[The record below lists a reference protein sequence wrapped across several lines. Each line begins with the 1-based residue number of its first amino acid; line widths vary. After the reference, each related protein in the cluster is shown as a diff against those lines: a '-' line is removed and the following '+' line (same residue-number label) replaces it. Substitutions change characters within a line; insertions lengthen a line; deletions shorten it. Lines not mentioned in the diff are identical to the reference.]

1 MNVRKRILSVIAAAA
16 MLGSAC
22 FSAGVP
28 LGTFTAPAAIS
39 ASAADNGVLSWTE
52 SENGVTINGF
62 VDGVTMTSLE
72 IPDTLGGKPVVA
84 IGLTAFREKTEL
96 ESVVIPKGVTMIG
109 AQAFKGCSR
118 LKHVELPD
126 GLVQISSSAFRN
138 CVALLEIKV
147 PESVTD
153 IQSKALGYQ
162 ESDPISGFIIYGKAG
177 TAAET
182 YVKDENAR
190 NGKNNFTFI
199 DTGNSREKGTL
210 SIRDTYPTVYCLGNE
225 IPLPDDTQIETT
237 NVGAERTCTWYRG
250 RSTDGMS
257 EQIESPDAVG
267 DYTLLVQ
274 VAETDAYTAAEAL
287 VDVHVQEHQ
296 FVEGICQVC
305 GGYEDGIG
313 ARLAGN
319 SLSLNG
325 NIGVNFYMELDD
337 GVLAD
342 SGAYLLFTYANGTTK
357 KVLVQEARVDTQT
370 AAGKT
375 YYVFPCEVA
384 AKEMTDTILAQMHL
398 SDGRTGKRYA
408 YTVKQYADYLLEH
421 TEEQPAYEKAAP
433 LVRAMLN
440 YGAYAQLNFQHSQ
453 TTLAN
458 ANFSESE
465 KSVEQVTAQTLEAY
479 RNQTVQQSDFV
490 KLEGA
495 SLSLDSQTT
504 LRLYFSCHGDAAIE
518 DLRFFWGE
526 QALTPQKSGNFYCV
540 ELSDIAAKNLG
551 TAYTVRVTCGE
562 ASLDVQYSA
571 MAYGYHVLQRDVSA
585 TRTQALKDTIA
596 AMYLYYQAAK
606 DYFA

>member
-39 ASAADNGVLSWTE
+39 ASAEGEFTCDVTE
-52 SENGVTINGF
+52 TGVTITSYSGSA
-62 VDGVTMTSLE
+62 TSLE
-72 IPDTLGGKPVVA
+72 IPDTLDGKPVVA
-84 IGLTAFREKTEL
+84 IGSRVFRDHTEL
-96 ESVVIPKGVTMIG
+96 ESVVIPKGVTSIG
-109 AQAFKGCSR
+109 LQAFYGCSN
-118 LKHVELPD
+118 L
-126 GLVQISSSAFRN
+126 S
-138 CVALLEIKV
+138 
-147 PESVTD
+147 SVTLPEGLRTIVRKAFYNCTSLIEITIPKSVDD
-153 IQSKALGYQ
+153 INDDQSLGY
-162 ESDPISGFIIYGKAG
+162 SDNGAIPGFTIYGKAG

-182 YVKDENAR
+182 YANT
-190 NGKNNFTFI
+190 NGFTFI

-257 EQIESPDAVG
+257 EQIESPDAAG

-504 LRLYFSCHGDAAIE
+504 LRLYFSCQGDAAIE

>member
-28 LGTFTAPAAIS
+28 LDTFTAPAAIS
-39 ASAADNGVLSWTE
+39 ASAEDNGVLSWTE
-52 SENGVTINGF
+52 SGNGVTINGF

-84 IGLTAFREKTEL
+84 IGLTAFREETEL

-109 AQAFKGCSR
+109 AQAFKGCSS
-118 LKHVELPD
+118 LKHVELPE
-126 GLVQISSSAFRN
+126 GLVQISSSAFLN
-138 CVALLEIKV
+138 CALSEIKV
-147 PESVTD
+147 PESVAK
-153 IQSKALGYQ
+153 IQDRALGYQ

-177 TAAET
+177 TAAGEYANT
-182 YVKDENAR
+182 K
-190 NGKNNFTFI
+190 GFTFI

-210 SIRDTYPTVYCLGNE
+210 SIKDTYSTVYCLGNE

-250 RSTDGMS
+250 KSTDGMS
-257 EQIESPDAVG
+257 EQIESPDAAG
-267 DYTLLVQ
+267 NYTLLVQ

-296 FVEGICQVC
+296 YVGEICQVC
-305 GGYEDGIG
+305 GRYEDGIG

-440 YGAYAQLNFQHSQ
+440 YGAYAQLNFQHSL

-465 KSVEQVTAQTLEAY
+465 KSVEQVTAQTLAAY

-504 LRLYFSCHGDAAIE
+504 LRLYFSCQGDAAIE

>member
-1 MNVRKRILSVIAAAA
+1 MNVRKRILSVIAVAA
-16 MLGSAC
+16 MLGSVC

-28 LGTFTAPAAIS
+28 LDTFTAPVAIS
-39 ASAADNGVLSWTE
+39 ASAEDNGVLSWTE
-52 SENGVTINGF
+52 SGNGVTINGF

-84 IGLTAFREKTEL
+84 ISAVAFREKTEL
-96 ESVVIPKGVTMIG
+96 ESVVIPKGVTIIG
-109 AQAFKGCSR
+109 AQAFKGCSS
-118 LKHVELPD
+118 LKHVELPE
-126 GLVQISSSAFRN
+126 GLVQISSSAFLN
-138 CVALLEIKV
+138 CALSEIKV
-147 PESVTD
+147 PESVAK
-153 IQSKALGYQ
+153 IQDRALGYQ

-177 TAAET
+177 TAAGEYANT
-182 YVKDENAR
+182 K
-190 NGKNNFTFI
+190 GFTFI
-199 DTGNSREKGTL
+199 DIGNSREKGTL
-210 SIRDTYPTVYCLGNE
+210 SVKDTYPTVYCLGNE

-250 RSTDGMS
+250 KSTDGMS
-257 EQIESPDAVG
+257 EQIESPDAAG

-296 FVEGICQVC
+296 YVGEICQVC

-440 YGAYAQLNFQHSQ
+440 YGAYAQLNFQHSL

-465 KSVEQVTAQTLEAY
+465 KSVEQVTAQTLAAY

-504 LRLYFSCHGDAAIE
+504 LRLYFSCQGDAAIE

>member
-1 MNVRKRILSVIAAAA
+1 MNVRKRILSVIAVAA
-16 MLGSAC
+16 MLSSAC
-22 FSAGVP
+22 FSAGAP

-39 ASAADNGVLSWTE
+39 ASAEDNGVLSWTE

-62 VDGVTMTSLE
+62 ADGVTMTSLE

-109 AQAFKGCSR
+109 AQAFKGCSN
-118 LKHVELPD
+118 L
-126 GLVQISSSAFRN
+126 S
-138 CVALLEIKV
+138 
-147 PESVTD
+147 SVTLPEGLRTIVRKAFYNCTSLKKITIPKSVDD
-153 IQSKALGYQ
+153 IGNQSLGYDDNGAI
-162 ESDPISGFIIYGKAG
+162 SDFTIYGNAG

-182 YVKDENAR
+182 YANT
-190 NGKNNFTFI
+190 NGFTFI

-250 RSTDGMS
+250 KSTGGMS
-257 EQIESPDAVG
+257 EQVESPDAAG

-296 FVEGICQVC
+296 WVEGICQVC

-440 YGAYAQLNFQHSQ
+440 YGAYAQLNFRHSL

-465 KSVEQVTAQTLEAY
+465 KSVEQVTAQTLAAY

-504 LRLYFSCHGDAAIE
+504 LRLYFSCQGDAAIE

-571 MAYGYHVLQRDVSA
+571 MAYGYHVLQRNVSA

>member
-22 FSAGVP
+22 FSAGAS
-28 LGTFTAPAAIS
+28 LDTFTAPAAIS
-39 ASAADNGVLSWTE
+39 ASAEDNGVLSWTE
-52 SENGVTINGF
+52 SGNGVTINGF

-162 ESDPISGFIIYGKAG
+162 ESDPISGFTIYGKAG

-182 YVKDENAR
+182 YVKDENDKYK
-190 NGKNNFTFI
+190 KNNFIFI

-210 SIRDTYPTVYCLGNE
+210 SVKDTYSTVYCLGNE
-225 IPLPDDTQIETT
+225 IPQPDDTQIETT
-237 NVGAERTCTWYRG
+237 NVGAERTCKWYRG
-250 RSTDGMS
+250 KSTGGMS
-257 EQIESPDAVG
+257 EQIESPDAAG

-296 FVEGICQVC
+296 CVDGICQVC

-325 NIGVNFYMELDD
+325 NIGVNFYMELDN

-465 KSVEQVTAQTLEAY
+465 KSVEQVTAQTLAAY

-504 LRLYFSCHGDAAIE
+504 LRLYFSCQGDAAIE

>member
-1 MNVRKRILSVIAAAA
+1 M
-16 MLGSAC
+16 
-22 FSAGVP
+22 
-28 LGTFTAPAAIS
+28 
-39 ASAADNGVLSWTE
+39 
-52 SENGVTINGF
+52 
-62 VDGVTMTSLE
+62 
-72 IPDTLGGKPVVA
+72 
-84 IGLTAFREKTEL
+84 
-96 ESVVIPKGVTMIG
+96 
-109 AQAFKGCSR
+109 
-118 LKHVELPD
+118 
-126 GLVQISSSAFRN
+126 
-138 CVALLEIKV
+138 
-147 PESVTD
+147 
-153 IQSKALGYQ
+153 
-162 ESDPISGFIIYGKAG
+162 
-177 TAAET
+177 
-182 YVKDENAR
+182 
-190 NGKNNFTFI
+190 
-199 DTGNSREKGTL
+199 
-210 SIRDTYPTVYCLGNE
+210 
-225 IPLPDDTQIETT
+225 
-237 NVGAERTCTWYRG
+237 
-250 RSTDGMS
+250 
-257 EQIESPDAVG
+257 
-267 DYTLLVQ
+267 Q

-287 VDVHVQEHQ
+287 VDVQVQEHQ
-296 FVEGICQVC
+296 YVGEICQVC

-440 YGAYAQLNFQHSQ
+440 YGAYAQLNFQHSL

-465 KSVEQVTAQTLEAY
+465 KSVEQVTAQTLAAY

-504 LRLYFSCHGDAAIE
+504 LRLYFSCQGDAAIE

-526 QALTPQKSGNFYCV
+526 QALTPQKSGNLYCV

>member
-1 MNVRKRILSVIAAAA
+1 MNVRKQILSVIAAAA

-109 AQAFKGCSR
+109 AQAFKGCSN
-118 LKHVELPD
+118 L
-126 GLVQISSSAFRN
+126 S
-138 CVALLEIKV
+138 
-147 PESVTD
+147 SVTLPEGLRTIVRKAFYNCTSLKKITIPKSVDD
-153 IQSKALGYQ
+153 IGDQSLGY
-162 ESDPISGFIIYGKAG
+162 DDNGVIPGFTIYGKAW
-177 TAAET
+177 TAAGEYANT
-182 YVKDENAR
+182 K
-190 NGKNNFTFI
+190 GFTFI

-210 SIRDTYPTVYCLGNE
+210 SVKDTYPTVYCLGNE

-257 EQIESPDAVG
+257 EQIESPDAAG

-504 LRLYFSCHGDAAIE
+504 LRLYFSCQGDAAIE

-551 TAYTVRVTCGE
+551 TAYTIRVTCGE

>member
-39 ASAADNGVLSWTE
+39 ASAEDNGVLSWTE

-84 IGLTAFREKTEL
+84 IGLTAFREETEL

-109 AQAFKGCSR
+109 AQAFKGCSS
-118 LKHVELPD
+118 LKHVELPE

-138 CVALLEIKV
+138 CAALLEIKV

-162 ESDPISGFIIYGKAG
+162 ESDPISGFTIYGKAG

-182 YVKDENAR
+182 YVKNENAR

-210 SIRDTYPTVYCLGNE
+210 SIRDTYSTVYCLGNE

-237 NVGAERTCTWYRG
+237 NAGAERTCTWYRG
-250 RSTDGMS
+250 KSAGGMS
-257 EQIESPDAVG
+257 EQVESPDAAG
-267 DYTLLVQ
+267 DYTLRVQ
-274 VAETDAYTAAEAL
+274 VAETDAYTAAETL

-296 FVEGICQVC
+296 YVGEICQVC

-357 KVLVQEARVDTQT
+357 KVLVQGARVDTQT

-440 YGAYAQLNFQHSQ
+440 YGAYAQLNFQHSL

-465 KSVEQVTAQTLEAY
+465 KSVEQVTAQTLAAY

-504 LRLYFSCHGDAAIE
+504 LRLYFSCQGDAAIE

>member
-1 MNVRKRILSVIAAAA
+1 MNARKRILSVIAVVA

-39 ASAADNGVLSWTE
+39 ASAEDNGVLSWTE

-62 VDGVTMTSLE
+62 ADGVTMTSLE

-109 AQAFKGCSR
+109 AQAFKGCSS
-118 LKHVELPD
+118 LKHVELPE

-162 ESDPISGFIIYGKAG
+162 ESDPISGFTIYGKAG

-182 YVKDENAR
+182 YVKDENTK
-190 NGKNNFTFI
+190 NGKNYFTFI

-250 RSTDGMS
+250 KSTDGMS

-267 DYTLLVQ
+267 NYTLLVQ
-274 VAETDAYTAAEAL
+274 VAETDAYTAAETL

-296 FVEGICQVC
+296 YVGEICQVC

-440 YGAYAQLNFQHSQ
+440 YGAYAQLNFRHSL

-465 KSVEQVTAQTLEAY
+465 KSVEQVTAQTLAAY

-504 LRLYFSCHGDAAIE
+504 LRLYFSCQGDAAIE

>member
-1 MNVRKRILSVIAAAA
+1 MNVRKRIFSVIAAAA

-39 ASAADNGVLSWTE
+39 ASAEGEFTCDVTE
-52 SENGVTINGF
+52 TGVTITGYS
-62 VDGVTMTSLE
+62 GSAASLE
-72 IPDTLGGKPVVA
+72 LPDTLDGKPVVA
-84 IGLTAFREKTEL
+84 IGSRVFRDHTEL
-96 ESVVIPKGVTMIG
+96 ESVVIPKSVTSIG
-109 AQAFKGCSR
+109 TQAFYGCSS
-118 LKHVELPD
+118 LNHVELPD

-138 CVALLEIKV
+138 CAALSEIKI

-177 TAAET
+177 MAAET
-182 YVKDENAR
+182 YANT
-190 NGKNNFTFI
+190 NGFTFI

-210 SIRDTYPTVYCLGNE
+210 SIRDTYSTVYCLGNE

-237 NVGAERTCTWYRG
+237 NVGAERTCMWYRG
-250 RSTDGMS
+250 KSADGMS
-257 EQIESPDAVG
+257 EQIESPDTVG
-267 DYTLLVQ
+267 DYTLRVQ

-296 FVEGICQVC
+296 YVGEICQVC

-337 GVLAD
+337 EVLAD

-398 SDGRTGKRYA
+398 SDGRTGKRYF

-421 TEEQPAYEKAAP
+421 AEEQSAYEKAAP

-440 YGAYAQLNFQHSQ
+440 YGAYAQLNFQHSL

-504 LRLYFSCHGDAAIE
+504 LRLYFSCQGDAAIE

-551 TAYTVRVTCGE
+551 TAYTVRVTYGE
-562 ASLDVQYSA
+562 SSLDVQYSA

-585 TRTQALKDTIA
+585 IRTQALKDTIA

>member
-39 ASAADNGVLSWTE
+39 ASAEDNGVLSWTE
-52 SENGVTINGF
+52 SGNGVTINGF

-72 IPDTLGGKPVVA
+72 IPDTLGGKQVVA
-84 IGLTAFREKTEL
+84 ISATAFREKTEL

-118 LKHVELPD
+118 LKHVELPE
-126 GLVQISSSAFRN
+126 GLVQISSSAFLN
-138 CVALLEIKV
+138 CALSEIKV
-147 PESVTD
+147 PESVAK
-153 IQSKALGYQ
+153 IQDRALGYQ

-177 TAAET
+177 TAAGEYANT
-182 YVKDENAR
+182 K
-190 NGKNNFTFI
+190 GFTFI

-210 SIRDTYPTVYCLGNE
+210 SVKDTYSTVYCLGNE

-250 RSTDGMS
+250 KSTGGMS
-257 EQIESPDAVG
+257 EQVESPDAAG

-296 FVEGICQVC
+296 CVEGICQVC

-375 YYVFPCEVA
+375 Y
-384 AKEMTDTILAQMHL
+384 
-398 SDGRTGKRYA
+398 
-408 YTVKQYADYLLEH
+408 
-421 TEEQPAYEKAAP
+421 
-433 LVRAMLN
+433 
-440 YGAYAQLNFQHSQ
+440 
-453 TTLAN
+453 
-458 ANFSESE
+458 
-465 KSVEQVTAQTLEAY
+465 
-479 RNQTVQQSDFV
+479 
-490 KLEGA
+490 
-495 SLSLDSQTT
+495 
-504 LRLYFSCHGDAAIE
+504 
-518 DLRFFWGE
+518 
-526 QALTPQKSGNFYCV
+526 
-540 ELSDIAAKNLG
+540 
-551 TAYTVRVTCGE
+551 
-562 ASLDVQYSA
+562 
-571 MAYGYHVLQRDVSA
+571 
-585 TRTQALKDTIA
+585 
-596 AMYLYYQAAK
+596 
-606 DYFA
+606 

>member
-39 ASAADNGVLSWTE
+39 ASAEDNGVLSWTE
-52 SENGVTINGF
+52 SGNGVTINGF

-72 IPDTLGGKPVVA
+72 IPDTLGGKQVVA
-84 IGLTAFREKTEL
+84 ISATAFREKTEL

-118 LKHVELPD
+118 LKHVELPE
-126 GLVQISSSAFRN
+126 GLVQISSSAFLN
-138 CVALLEIKV
+138 CALSEIKV
-147 PESVTD
+147 PESVAK
-153 IQSKALGYQ
+153 IQDRALGYQ

-177 TAAET
+177 TAAGEYANT
-182 YVKDENAR
+182 K
-190 NGKNNFTFI
+190 GFTFI

-210 SIRDTYPTVYCLGNE
+210 SVKDTYSTVYCLGNE

-250 RSTDGMS
+250 KSTGGMS
-257 EQIESPDAVG
+257 EQVESPDAAG

-296 FVEGICQVC
+296 CVEGICQVC

-440 YGAYAQLNFQHSQ
+440 YGAYAQLNFRHSL

-465 KSVEQVTAQTLEAY
+465 KSVEQVTAQTLAAY

-504 LRLYFSCHGDAAIE
+504 LRLYFSCQGDAAIE

>member
-28 LGTFTAPAAIS
+28 LDTFTAPAAIS
-39 ASAADNGVLSWTE
+39 ASAEDNGVLSWTE
-52 SENGVTINGF
+52 SGNGVTINGF

-84 IGLTAFREKTEL
+84 IGLTAFREETEL

-109 AQAFKGCSR
+109 AQAFKGCSS
-118 LKHVELPD
+118 LKHVELPE
-126 GLVQISSSAFRN
+126 GLVQISSSAFLN
-138 CVALLEIKV
+138 CALSEIKV
-147 PESVTD
+147 PESVAK
-153 IQSKALGYQ
+153 IQDRALGYQ

-177 TAAET
+177 TAAGEYANT
-182 YVKDENAR
+182 K
-190 NGKNNFTFI
+190 GFTFI

-210 SIRDTYPTVYCLGNE
+210 SVKDTYSTVYCLGNE

-250 RSTDGMS
+250 KSTDGMS
-257 EQIESPDAVG
+257 EQIESPDAAG

-274 VAETDAYTAAEAL
+274 VAETDAYTAAETL

-296 FVEGICQVC
+296 YVGEICQVC

-357 KVLVQEARVDTQT
+357 KVLVQEARVDMQT

-440 YGAYAQLNFQHSQ
+440 YGAYAQLNFQHSL

-465 KSVEQVTAQTLEAY
+465 KSVEQVTAQTLAAY

-504 LRLYFSCHGDAAIE
+504 LRLYFSCQGDAAIE

-562 ASLDVQYSA
+562 ALLDVQYSA

>member
-28 LGTFTAPAAIS
+28 LDTFTAPAAIS
-39 ASAADNGVLSWTE
+39 ASAEDNGVLSWTE
-52 SENGVTINGF
+52 SGNGVTINGF

-84 IGLTAFREKTEL
+84 IGLTAFREETEL

-109 AQAFKGCSR
+109 AQAFKGCSS
-118 LKHVELPD
+118 LKHVELPE
-126 GLVQISSSAFRN
+126 GLVQISSSAFLN
-138 CVALLEIKV
+138 CALSEIKV
-147 PESVTD
+147 PESVAK
-153 IQSKALGYQ
+153 IQDRALGYQ

-177 TAAET
+177 TAAGEYANT
-182 YVKDENAR
+182 K
-190 NGKNNFTFI
+190 GFTFI

-210 SIRDTYPTVYCLGNE
+210 SVKDTYSTVYCLGNE

-250 RSTDGMS
+250 KSTDGMS
-257 EQIESPDAVG
+257 EQIESPDAAG

-274 VAETDAYTAAEAL
+274 VAETDAYTAAETL

-296 FVEGICQVC
+296 YVGEICQVC

-357 KVLVQEARVDTQT
+357 KVLVQEARVDMQT

-440 YGAYAQLNFQHSQ
+440 YGAYAQLNFQHSL

-465 KSVEQVTAQTLEAY
+465 KSVEQVTAQTLAAY

-504 LRLYFSCHGDAAIE
+504 LRLYFSCQGDTAIE

>member
-28 LGTFTAPAAIS
+28 LDTFTAPAAIS
-39 ASAADNGVLSWTE
+39 ASAEDNGVLSWTE

-62 VDGVTMTSLE
+62 ADGVTMTSLE

-118 LKHVELPD
+118 LKHVELPE
-126 GLVQISSSAFRN
+126 GLVQISSSAFLN
-138 CVALLEIKV
+138 CALSEIKV
-147 PESVTD
+147 PESVAK
-153 IQSKALGYQ
+153 IQDRALGYN
-162 ESDPISGFIIYGKAG
+162 DNGAIPGFTIYGNAG
-177 TAAET
+177 TAAEKYANT
-182 YVKDENAR
+182 K
-190 NGKNNFTFI
+190 GFIFI

-210 SIRDTYPTVYCLGNE
+210 SIKDTYPTVYCLGNE

-237 NVGAERTCTWYRG
+237 NVGAERTCKWYRG
-250 RSTDGMS
+250 KSTDGMS
-257 EQIESPDAVG
+257 EQVESPDAAG

-274 VAETDAYTAAEAL
+274 VAETDAYTDAEAL

-296 FVEGICQVC
+296 CVEGICQVC

-440 YGAYAQLNFQHSQ
+440 YGAYAQLNFQHSL

-465 KSVEQVTAQTLEAY
+465 KSVEQVTAQTLAAY

-504 LRLYFSCHGDAAIE
+504 LRLYFSCQGDAAIE

-526 QALTPQKSGNFYCV
+526 QALTPQKSGNLYCV

-551 TAYTVRVTCGE
+551 TAYTVRVTSGE

>member
-28 LGTFTAPAAIS
+28 LGTFTAPVAIS
-39 ASAADNGVLSWTE
+39 ASAEDNGVLSWTE
-52 SENGVTINGF
+52 SGNGVTINGF

-109 AQAFKGCSR
+109 AQAFKGCSS
-118 LKHVELPD
+118 LKHVELPE
-126 GLVQISSSAFRN
+126 GLVQISSSAFLN
-138 CVALLEIKV
+138 CALSEIKV
-147 PESVTD
+147 PESVAK
-153 IQSKALGYQ
+153 IQDRALGYQ
-162 ESDPISGFIIYGKAG
+162 ESDPISGFIIYGKVG
-177 TAAET
+177 TAAKEYAST
-182 YVKDENAR
+182 
-190 NGKNNFTFI
+190 NGFTFI

-210 SIRDTYPTVYCLGNE
+210 SIKDTYPTVYCLGNE
-225 IPLPDDTQIETT
+225 IPLPDDPQIETT

-250 RSTDGMS
+250 KSTDGMS

-267 DYTLLVQ
+267 NYTLLVQ
-274 VAETDAYTAAEAL
+274 VAETDTYTAAEAL

-296 FVEGICQVC
+296 YVGEICQVC

-440 YGAYAQLNFQHSQ
+440 YGAYAQLNFQHSL

-504 LRLYFSCHGDAAIE
+504 LRLYFSCQGDAAIE

-526 QALTPQKSGNFYCV
+526 QALTPQKWGNFYCV

-562 ASLDVQYSA
+562 ALLDVQYSA